1 MKKKIFI
8 GLTLIMIF
16 LIIIQMLIMKKFFD
30 HKIKSI
36 TGEIIDLK
44 ILKIK

>member
-1 MKKKIFI
+1 MIFFNNNSNANYEKKI
-8 GLTLIMIF
+8 
-16 LIIIQMLIMKKFFD
+16 FD